1 MTHPASFRDPDG
13 FVFLHNGELFRQV
26 NPSYLPDYELLMSSG
41 LYSQLV
47 EKGRLV
53 AHEEVQDPRSSPDP
67 AAARILQPSVIPVI
81 TYPASWS
88 FRMLQ
93 AAAVLTLDI
102 QLKAIEKGMVLKD
115 ASAYNIQFAGPN
127 PIFIDTL
134 SFERWSEGNPW
145 FAYGQ
150 FCRHFLAPL
159 ALMSYG
165 DVSLHTLWSAYPDGI
180 PLPVATQL
188 LPLKARFSMGLYLH
202 LFLHASQLNAT
213 PRGGAKTAKKFSKQE
228 LTNLANHLKAIVKK
242 LEPAATPSNWI
253 EYYEND
259 VEQAYQVKKREV
271 ISGWLKEQQP
281 GKVLDVGAN
290 RGQYSYMAAETAACV
305 IAAEADPTCVDAMW
319 LEMREKKVDRILP
332 ICFNAANPEPGIGWM
347 NEERSSVLERI
358 GADSVLA
365 LAVTHHLAIT
375 YAIPFHRQAEFFFRL
390 GKEAF
395 VEFIPK
401 PDPKVQLLLKTHRNP
416 FDSYSRETFVA
427 AFEKLFEVRRSAVLS
442 DSGRELFW
450 LVRKPGV

>member
-1 MTHPASFRDPDG
+1 
-13 FVFLHNGELFRQV
+13 
-26 NPSYLPDYELLMSSG
+26 MSSG
-41 LYSQLV
+41 LYRQLV
-47 EKGRLV
+47 EKGWLV
-53 AHEEVQDPRSSPDP
+53 GHDEVQDPRSVPDTT
-67 AAARILQPSVIPVI
+67 AVRILKPSVIQVI

-102 QLKAIEKGMVLKD
+102 QLEAIGKGMVLKD
-115 ASAYNIQFAGPN
+115 ASAYNVQFAGPE
-127 PIFIDTL
+127 PVFIDTL
-134 SFERWSEGNPW
+134 SFERWEEGSPW

-165 DVSLHTLWSAYPDGI
+165 DVSLHTLWSAYPDGV
-180 PLPVATQL
+180 PLPVAAQL
-188 LPLKARFSMGLYLH
+188 LPMKARFSVGLYLH

-213 PRGGAKTAKKFSKQE
+213 PRGGKKTGKKFSRQE
-228 LTNLANHLKAIVKK
+228 LINLANHLKSIIQK
-242 LEPAATPSNWI
+242 LKPAATPSNWI

-259 VEQAYQVKKREV
+259 VEQAYQEKKREV
-271 ISGWLKEQQP
+271 ISGWLKEQRP

-290 RGQYSYMAAETAACV
+290 RGQYSYLAADVASCV

-319 LEMREKKVDRILP
+319 LEMREKKANRILP
-332 ICFNAANPEPGIGWM
+332 ICFNAANPEPGIGWL
-347 NEERSSVLERI
+347 NEERSPVLERI
-358 GADSVLA
+358 HADSVLA

-375 YAIPFHRQAEFFFRL
+375 YAIPFHRQAAFFHRL
-390 GKEAF
+390 GKEGF

-416 FDSYSRETFVA
+416 FDAYSRETFVSG
-427 AFEKLFEVRRSAVLS
+427 FEGFFDIRKSEVLS